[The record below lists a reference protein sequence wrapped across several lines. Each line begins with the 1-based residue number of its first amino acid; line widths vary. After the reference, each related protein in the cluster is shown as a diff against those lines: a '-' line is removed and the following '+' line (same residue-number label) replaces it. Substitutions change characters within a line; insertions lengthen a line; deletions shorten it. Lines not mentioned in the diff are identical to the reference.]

1 MSTEAM
7 REKGSSRVR
16 FPQVALHHG
25 PGGEE
30 GMVALL
36 DTVLDWNCHKIE
48 FVVRHKSKFSKSP
61 ATCWI
66 NAQSKKKDNFKSNI
80 FCLKCLA
87 QPPRFCCKFELY
99 SNLSDIP
106 V

>member
-48 FVVRHKSKFSKSP
+48 FVVRPKSKFPSP
-61 ATCWI
+61 K
-66 NAQSKKKDNFKSNI
+66 Q
-80 FCLKCLA
+80 L
-87 QPPRFCCKFELY
+87 
-99 SNLSDIP
+99 
-106 V
+106 VG